1 MPESLIARLARDVV
15 ITAQQAEAAVG
26 LLDGGATVPFIARYR
41 KEATFGLDDVQL
53 RFLEE
58 RLTYLRELD
67 QRRDAV
73 LGSIREQGKL
83 TDELALA
90 LDRAVSKQEIED
102 IYAPYKQKRRTKAQI
117 AREAGLQPLA
127 DALCGDPTLVPLV
140 EAAKFVNVGPG
151 VDGAPPTFTEPQM
164 CLDGARDIL
173 SETWAEDAALVG
185 RMREWLWQNGLFESK
200 LAEGKEKDG
209 DKFRD
214 YFDYAE
220 AIGKVPSHRALAVF
234 RGWLAEALTVKLT
247 QPAPVESPL
256 RSRGDVG
263 SADRGVAVVQSDGSR
278 ASNPSAPSGHLPYAA
293 GEALQQRAVPAVS
306 FTPCEAMVANQ
317 VQWSHQGR
325 AADDWLKRVVSWTWK
340 VKLAPSLERDLFAKL
355 RESAEDVA
363 IKVFGD
369 NVRDLMLAAP
379 AGNKVV
385 MGLDPGIR
393 TGVKVA
399 VVDSTGKVVATSV
412 VYPHEPRK
420 DWEGSLHTLGKLC
433 ETHGVQ
439 LIAIGN
445 GTASRE
451 TDQLAADLIKRLSS
465 SVRGEAVV
473 PPAVR
478 GTSTSSVRTEILKAV
493 VSEAGASVYSASEYA
508 SQELPDMDVSLR
520 GAVSIARR
528 LQDPLAELVKID
540 PKSIGVGQYQH
551 DVNQS
556 LLAKKLDAIVE
567 DCVNSVG
574 VDVNLASAPLLSR
587 VAGLSA
593 SNARNIVT
601 HRELNG
607 AFADRE
613 AIRKVSGIGP
623 KTFEQCAGFLRIREG
638 SNPLDASAVHPES
651 YALVQK
657 IIERAKKPLAE
668 LIGNA
673 SVLKAVPVNA
683 FASEGVGEIT
693 VRDVLAELEKPGRD
707 PRPEFKVAKFND
719 GVNDIKDLVEG
730 MILEGTVTNV
740 AAFGAF
746 VDVGAHQDGLVHVSQ
761 LANKFV
767 KDPKDVVKT
776 GQIVKVK
783 VVEVDVARKRIA
795 LTMRLDAAPVVRE
808 ERMGENR
815 RSGGGAGDSRRGGSG
830 WQPPREQA
838 KPQGA
843 MADAFAGFAGLKK

>member
-1 MPESLIARLARDVV
+1 MPETLIARLARDVV

-73 LGSIREQGKL
+73 LASIKEQGKL

-127 DALCGDPTLVPLV
+127 DALYGDPTLVPLV
-140 EAAKFVNVGPG
+140 EAAKFVNTGSG

-173 SETWAEDAALVG
+173 SDTWAEDAALVG

-200 LAEGKEKDG
+200 LVEGKANLG

-220 AIGKVPSHRALAVF
+220 PIGKVPSHRALAVF
-234 RGWLAEALTVKLT
+234 RGWLAEVLTVKLV
-247 QPAPVESPL
+247 QPEAEPL
-256 RSRGDVG
+256 ATTAKTG
-263 SADRGVAVVQSDGSR
+263 
-278 ASNPSAPSGHLPYAA
+278 AA
-293 GEALQQRAVPAVS
+293 
-306 FTPCEAMVANQ
+306 FTPCEGMVANQ
-317 VQWSHQGR
+317 VNWSHQGR
-325 AADDWLKRVVSWTWK
+325 AADDWLKRLVSWTWK
-340 VKLAPSLERDLFAKL
+340 VKLAPALERDLFAKL
-355 RESAEDVA
+355 RDSAEEVA

-420 DWEGSLHTLGKLC
+420 DWDGSLHTLGKLC

-451 TDQLAADLIKRLSS
+451 TDQLAADLIKRQGGGI
-465 SVRGEAVV
+465 V
-473 PPAVR
+473 
-478 GTSTSSVRTEILKAV
+478 KAV

-587 VAGLSA
+587 VAGLTA

-607 AFADRE
+607 AFVDRE

-623 KTFEQCAGFLRIREG
+623 KTFEQCAGFLRIRDG

-651 YALVQK
+651 YSLVQK

-673 SVLKAVPVNA
+673 SVLRAVPVNA
-683 FASEGVGEIT
+683 FTSEADERIGEIT

-719 GVNDIKDLVEG
+719 GVNSISDLVVG

-783 VVEVDVARKRIA
+783 VVEVDVQRRRIA
-795 LTMRLDAAPVVRE
+795 LTMRLDAAPEVRE
-808 ERMGENR
+808 ESMGENR
-815 RSGGGAGDSRRGGSG
+815 GGGDSQRGGSTR
-830 WQPPREQA
+830 QPPREQT

-843 MADAFAGFAGLKK
+843 MANAFAGLAGLKK

>member
-1 MPESLIARLARDVV
+1 MPESLIVRLAREVA
-15 ITAQQAEAAVG
+15 ITQPQAQSAVE

-41 KEATFGLDDVQL
+41 KEATQGLDDIQL
-53 RFLEE
+53 RLLDE
-58 RLTYLRELD
+58 RLIYLRELD
-67 QRRDAV
+67 ERRDAV
-73 LGSIREQGKL
+73 LASIKEQGKL
-83 TDELALA
+83 TDELAVA
-90 LDRAVSKQEIED
+90 IDRANTKQEIED
-102 IYAPYKQKRRTKAQI
+102 LYAPYKQKRRTKAQI

-127 DALCGDPTLVPLV
+127 DLLFANPAHVPLD
-140 EAAKFVNVGPG
+140 EAAKFVNADAGFSDV
-151 VDGAPPTFTEPQM
+151 AT

-173 SETWAEDAALVG
+173 SETWAEDASLVG
-185 RMREWLWQNGLFESK
+185 KVREWLWTNGLLESK
-200 LAEGKEKDG
+200 LVAGKEKDG
-209 DKFRD
+209 EKFRD

-220 AIGKVPSHRALAVF
+220 PINKVPSHRALAVF
-234 RGWLAEALTVKLT
+234 RGWMAEMLTIKLALPEL
-247 QPAPVESPL
+247 PSPL
-256 RSRGDVG
+256 
-263 SADRGVAVVQSDGSR
+263 
-278 ASNPSAPSGHLPYAA
+278 A
-293 GEALQQRAVPAVS
+293 GEGARRAGEGVDRLRNSAASEPPHPNPLPRGERGFNA
-306 FTPCEAMVANQ
+306 CEGMIATHLK
-317 VQWSHQGR
+317 WSHQSR

-355 RESAEDVA
+355 RESAEEVA

-399 VVDSTGKVVATSV
+399 VVDSTGKVVATNT

-420 DWEGSLHTLGKLC
+420 DWDGSLNTLRKLC
-433 ETHGVQ
+433 EAHNVQ

-451 TDQLAADLIKRLSS
+451 TDQLAADLIKQLGGGITK
-465 SVRGEAVV
+465 V
-473 PPAVR
+473 
-478 GTSTSSVRTEILKAV
+478 V

-508 SQELPDMDVSLR
+508 SQELPDLDVSLR

-551 DVNQS
+551 DVNQT
-556 LLAKKLDAIVE
+556 LLAKKLDAVVE

-593 SNARNIVT
+593 SNARAIVA
-601 HRELNG
+601 HREREG
-607 AFADRE
+607 AFVDRE

-623 KTFEQCAGFLRIREG
+623 KTFEQCAGFLRIQG
-638 SNPLDASAVHPES
+638 GTNPLDASAVHPES
-651 YALVQK
+651 YPLVEK
-657 IIERAKKPLAE
+657 IIARAKRPLAE
-668 LIGNA
+668 ILGNGSA
-673 SVLKAVPVNA
+673 LKPVPANA
-683 FASEGVGEIT
+683 FASEGIGEIT
-693 VRDVLAELEKPGRD
+693 VKDVLSELEKPGRD
-707 PRPEFKVAKFND
+707 PRPEFQVARFND

-767 KDPKDVVKT
+767 KDPKEVVKA

-783 VVEVDVARKRIA
+783 VVEVDIVRKRIA
-795 LTMRLDAAPVVRE
+795 LTMRMDAEIVKRDPSERNQPRGAQPSRGFPQRE
-808 ERMGENR
+808 
-815 RSGGGAGDSRRGGSG
+815 
-830 WQPPREQA
+830 PL

-843 MADAFAGFAGLKK
+843 MANAFAALKNR

>member
-15 ITAQQAEAAVG
+15 ITTQQTEAAVG
-26 LLDGGATVPFIARYR
+26 LLDGGATVPFISRYR
-41 KEATFGLDDVQL
+41 KEATFGLDDIQL

-58 RLTYLRELD
+58 RLGYLRELD
-67 QRRDAV
+67 DRRNTV
-73 LGSIREQGKL
+73 LASITEQGKL
-83 TDELALA
+83 TDALAVA
-90 LDRAVSKQEIED
+90 LDRATTKQELED

-127 DALCGDPTLVPLV
+127 DALFADPTLTPLV
-140 EAAKFVNVGPG
+140 EAAKFIVTTAPA
-151 VDGAPPTFTEPQM
+151 DGAPTAFTDAQA

-173 SETWAEDAALVG
+173 SEQWAEDAALVG
-185 RMREWLWQNGLFESK
+185 TMREWLWQNGLFESK
-200 LAEGKEKDG
+200 VAEGKEKDG

-214 YFDYAE
+214 YFEYDE
-220 AIGKVPSHRALAVF
+220 PIGRVPSHRALAVF
-234 RGWLAEALTVKLT
+234 RGWLAEVLTVKLV
-247 QPAPVESPL
+247 QPIAPAVVAPVA
-256 RSRGDVG
+256 G
-263 SADRGVAVVQSDGSR
+263 AR
-278 ASNPSAPSGHLPYAA
+278 A
-293 GEALQQRAVPAVS
+293 AVP
-306 FTPCEAMVANQ
+306 FTPCEGMVASQ
-317 VQWSHQGR
+317 IQWAHQGR

-399 VVDSTGKVVATSV
+399 VVDSTGKVVAIST

-420 DWEGSLHTLGKLC
+420 DWDGSLHTLRKLC

-451 TDQLAADLIKRLSS
+451 TDALAADLIKQLGAG
-465 SVRGEAVV
+465 VTKV
-473 PPAVR
+473 
-478 GTSTSSVRTEILKAV
+478 I

-508 SQELPDMDVSLR
+508 SQELPDLDVSIR

-556 LLAKKLDAIVE
+556 LLAKKLDAVVE

-593 SNARNIVT
+593 TNARNIVS
-601 HRELNG
+601 HRDEHG
-607 AFADRE
+607 VFADRE
-613 AIRKVSGIGP
+613 SIRKVTGIGP
-623 KTFEQCAGFLRIREG
+623 KTFEQCAGFLRIQGG

-657 IIERAKKPLAE
+657 IIERAKKPLSE
-668 LIGNA
+668 LLGNA
-673 SVLKAVPVNA
+673 TALKLVSANA
-683 FASEGVGEIT
+683 FTADGVGEIT

-746 VDVGAHQDGLVHVSQ
+746 VDIGAHQDGLVHVSQ

-795 LTMRLDAAPVVRE
+795 LTMKLDAAPVPAE
-808 ERMGENR
+808 Q
-815 RSGGGAGDSRRGGSG
+815 RSARGDDRRGGT
-830 WQPPREQA
+830 QHHRMAAQRPTA
-838 KPQGA
+838 PQENA
-843 MADAFAGFAGLKK
+843 MAAAFSALSGNLRK